1 VTDSVGRIYAC
12 YDPPLGT
19 YHTLAKMTTLDN
31 FKALLRSRKKAAATG
46 QTSLDAQQRRERHLH
61 LSNRLE
67 NFIWLLNHPPV
78 ALAPKLSK
86 HPGVDAPD
94 DRALV
99 IRVMKAYRSAMR
111 QFSSS
116 GGGWDD
122 WHFNLK
128 KPIHDALVGD
138 DVEAASKILRDPAS
152 STFFFGFDAVAS
164 SPAGEPEPHQLVIA
178 RLNQSAKWQDL
189 YAIWLCDAL
198 VSLAEAVGARR
209 VSYPEIDMDANLTSE
224 APSIDIDGILN
235 DIDEALGIQLA
246 FPNPFPD
253 ELGLPS
259 KRGVIGFRALQ
270 AVYQGW
276 RIAQLANKN
285 KDFRV
290 LEIGAGLGRTA
301 DFASQ
306 LGIKHY
312 SIVDIPLTSAAQGY
326 FLGRVHGAENVAL
339 GGENSPAKFKI
350 LPSVEFSQHNEKY
363 DLVVNIDSWTEMP
376 RSVSE
381 MYWAFCRQATRTVL
395 SINHEYNP
403 HTVRD
408 LYSKYT
414 DVQATRH
421 PYPMRRGYVEEIICW

>member
-1 VTDSVGRIYAC
+1 
-12 YDPPLGT
+12 
-19 YHTLAKMTTLDN
+19 M
-31 FKALLRSRKKAAATG
+31 
-46 QTSLDAQQRRERHLH
+46 Q
-61 LSNRLE
+61 
-67 NFIWLLNHPPV
+67 
-78 ALAPKLSK
+78 
-86 HPGVDAPD
+86 
-94 DRALV
+94 
-99 IRVMKAYRSAMR
+99 

-128 KPIHDALVGD
+128 KPIHDVLLGD
-138 DVEAASKILRDPAS
+138 DVEAATKILRDPAS

-178 RLNQSAKWQDL
+178 RLNRSAKWEDL

-198 VSLAEAVGARR
+198 ISLAEAIGAARVG
-209 VSYPEIDMDANLTSE
+209 YPEIDMDAALTAE
-224 APSIDIDGILN
+224 APPIDINGVLD
-235 DIDEALGIQLA
+235 DIDEALGVKLV
-246 FPNPFPD
+246 FPNPFPN

-259 KRGVIGFRALQ
+259 TRGVIGFRALQ

-306 LGIKHY
+306 FGISHY

-339 GGENSPAKFKI
+339 GGENSNAKFRI
-350 LPSVEFSQHNEKY
+350 LPSVEFARHTEKY
-363 DLVVNIDSWTEMP
+363 DLIVNIDSWTEMP

-381 MYWAFCRQATRTVL
+381 MYWTFCRQATPTVL

-403 HTVRD
+403 NTVRD
-408 LYSKYT
+408 LYREQT

-421 PYPMRRGYVEEIICW
+421 PYPMRRGYVEEIIRW